1 MKTKAFT
8 LFATLTLS
16 FLYTLNA
23 QEFSFEIYF
32 EDAAGNRDTIT
43 LGFDPSGRDGIDV
56 QFGEVNIIDVPL
68 KSTLD
73 VRITDEWDNRF
84 IHNTPGTYHTKTQI
98 IQKQECGVDFS
109 INSIDIHTKNWPV
122 TASWD
127 SSLFTDPC
135 LEAKNTFSANPL
147 QYGHFRNDGGQVIT
161 YFYNTNP
168 PIYYTPRLVV
178 PVFVTAVNN
187 CPSNYGGNDPK
198 PLVFNENQRQER
210 EMDFAANLSNYHSV
224 KLLFDNLEDGG
235 NTQNLKSEIDAAWPK
250 DMWDLRA
257 KLLGLSPHLS
267 EEVLMATADKTDVL
281 PESVLFEIL
290 SANPDE
296 LKKETLIEY
305 LENKENPLPEYMI
318 SILRQLAG
326 GITYKTVLMQDM
338 AKYEAEKVNAV
349 NDLIRSCLN
358 DDETDMNYL
367 RTWYNNLN
375 SLNADYG
382 IVDTYLTEKNFDAA
396 ASMLEVIP
404 STRNLF
410 GDELNE
416 FLEYR
421 NLVQW
426 QIQKHQQVSDI
437 TNIDSTDFDM
447 LLAIAQNGSIR
458 ASSQA
463 MAILEYGTGYHF
475 NNCLYESIPGS
486 NKNISVENPGKDIGL
501 SISANPNPANSW
513 VAFGYKLPL
522 YVNSGEISVTDMQGR
537 LLASYRVTGNAGQK
551 VWDIRNIQKGV
562 YLYTLK
568 AGNRSKQGKLVIQ

>member
-1 MKTKAFT
+1 M
-8 LFATLTLS
+8 
-16 FLYTLNA
+16 
-23 QEFSFEIYF
+23 
-32 EDAAGNRDTIT
+32 R
-43 LGFDPSGRDGIDV
+43 
-56 QFGEVNIIDVPL
+56 L
-68 KSTLD
+68 K
-73 VRITDEWDNRF
+73 
-84 IHNTPGTYHTKTQI
+84 
-98 IQKQECGVDFS
+98 
-109 INSIDIHTKNWPV
+109 
-122 TASWD
+122 
-127 SSLFTDPC
+127 
-135 LEAKNTFSANPL
+135 
-147 QYGHFRNDGGQVIT
+147 
-161 YFYNTNP
+161 
-168 PIYYTPRLVV
+168 
-178 PVFVTAVNN
+178 
-187 CPSNYGGNDPK
+187 
-198 PLVFNENQRQER
+198 
-210 EMDFAANLSNYHSV
+210 
-224 KLLFDNLEDGG
+224 
-235 NTQNLKSEIDAAWPK
+235 
-250 DMWDLRA
+250 
-257 KLLGLSPHLS
+257 
-267 EEVLMATADKTDVL
+267 
-281 PESVLFEIL
+281 
-290 SANPDE
+290 
-296 LKKETLIEY
+296 
-305 LENKENPLPEYMI
+305 
-318 SILRQLAG
+318 
-326 GITYKTVLMQDM
+326 
-338 AKYEAEKVNAV
+338 KVNAV

-458 ASSQA
+458 ASSKA

-537 LLASYRVTGNAGQK
+537 LLASFRVTGNAGQK